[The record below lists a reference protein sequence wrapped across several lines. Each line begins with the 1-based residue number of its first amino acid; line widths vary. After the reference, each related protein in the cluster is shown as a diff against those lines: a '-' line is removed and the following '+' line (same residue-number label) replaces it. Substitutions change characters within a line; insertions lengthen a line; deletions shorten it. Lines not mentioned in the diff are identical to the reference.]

1 MKSVRDLKNPF
12 TCNRLVKDIQAQIK
26 KMENRNQKS
35 SPELPNSKS
44 KSTLKNKAEQLTAE
58 IIDEQK
64 NGKNRADLS
73 KVWNKTTKEINQIF
87 IIKRP
92 EPVSAIIARAESDNK
107 KSFGFFQRFRIPVFA
122 SAFGMLFLGF
132 TILWQS
138 SLFHSR
144 EYPIKAGNMIAVDKG
159 RVNTIDLSS
168 SWKIDL
174 ESGLISV
181 KLANFESKEFVFAA
195 EIAKAKFTLNSKIN
209 LTIVHPI
216 IEIVVLG
223 TVFEFDLYEESGS
236 VSVSRGKVLLR
247 HRNGNEK
254 ILEKDQ
260 KSSFGIDGFH
270 EHEKK
275 FNQNS
280 NVQEKQL
287 VQPVVSPSQEKTQ
300 NSNDI
305 LYLKSGIKLEGK
317 FQGSDEELI
326 HFKTVNGI
334 QNIRRSDIQE
344 LKLNATESP

>member
-1 MKSVRDLKNPF
+1 M
-12 TCNRLVKDIQAQIK
+12 
-26 KMENRNQKS
+26 
-35 SPELPNSKS
+35 
-44 KSTLKNKAEQLTAE
+44 
-58 IIDEQK
+58 
-64 NGKNRADLS
+64 
-73 KVWNKTTKEINQIF
+73 
-87 IIKRP
+87 
-92 EPVSAIIARAESDNK
+92 
-107 KSFGFFQRFRIPVFA
+107 
-122 SAFGMLFLGF
+122 
-132 TILWQS
+132 
-138 SLFHSR
+138 
-144 EYPIKAGNMIAVDKG
+144 
-159 RVNTIDLSS
+159 
-168 SWKIDL
+168 
-174 ESGLISV
+174 
-181 KLANFESKEFVFAA
+181 
-195 EIAKAKFTLNSKIN
+195 
-209 LTIVHPI
+209 
-216 IEIVVLG
+216 LG